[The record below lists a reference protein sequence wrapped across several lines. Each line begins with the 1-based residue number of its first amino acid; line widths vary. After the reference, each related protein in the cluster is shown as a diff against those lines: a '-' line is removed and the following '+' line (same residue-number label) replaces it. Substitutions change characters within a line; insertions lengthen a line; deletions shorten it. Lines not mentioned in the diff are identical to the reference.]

1 MFGRRLD
8 IVEKRISVL
17 ENRSGTNGGCS
28 KEIKICKV
36 QKKVKKD
43 EV

>member
-17 ENRSGTNGGCS
+17 ENRSGTIWRMQEGN
-28 KEIKICKV
+28 
-36 QKKVKKD
+36 
-43 EV
+43 